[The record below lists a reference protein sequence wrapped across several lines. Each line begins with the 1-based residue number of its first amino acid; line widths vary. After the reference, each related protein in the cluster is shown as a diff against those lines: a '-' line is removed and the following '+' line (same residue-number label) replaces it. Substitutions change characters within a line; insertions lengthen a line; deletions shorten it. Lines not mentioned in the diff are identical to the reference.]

1 MKIGIITMHRVL
13 NIGSVLQ
20 AYATQKAFEKLGY
33 DSELIDYM
41 YISKT
46 KTSIKS
52 KILSFGLNVLLGFPK
67 QKRKKRLTAF
77 YNRYAQRRRIIGIRF
92 NENRLY
98 TISIVPAATK
108 YGILVM

>member
-77 YNRYAQRRRIIGIRF
+77 YNRYF
-92 NENRLY
+92 KCSKKTYNRH
-98 TISIVPAATK
+98 
-108 YGILVM
+108 

>member
-67 QKRKKRLTAF
+67 QKRKKR
-77 YNRYAQRRRIIGIRF
+77 RMMQMSRRRRP
-92 NENRLY
+92 RKMKL
-98 TISIVPAATK
+98 
-108 YGILVM
+108 